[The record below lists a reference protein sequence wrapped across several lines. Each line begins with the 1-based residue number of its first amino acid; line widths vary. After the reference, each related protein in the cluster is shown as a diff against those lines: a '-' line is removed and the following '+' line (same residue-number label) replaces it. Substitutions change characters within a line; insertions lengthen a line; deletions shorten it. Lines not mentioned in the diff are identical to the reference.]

1 MKYCLRY
8 ARHNKYLKEVDEV
21 IVPFQIEDIHFV
33 ETLTGKNE
41 LQNACIIVDV
51 LNTTDF
57 INDNSIA
64 IFLDMQKS
72 YPDMKFKLRFAHYN
86 ASHDELFIQLKEANI
101 PFFFTT
107 HVNTLDYFQGLMDL
121 GVSDIYI
128 VEDLGFELKK
138 LGPVAHAKDISIRA
152 FANVCQTS
160 WPHKSNLKSFF
171 IRPEDVPVYEE
182 YVDVL
187 EFYGD
192 YNMEKIMYR
201 VYSKDKKWF
210 GNLQEIII
218 GLSDELDS
226 RYLLP
231 QFARVRVGCGKRC
244 IKGTACNIC
253 EKIVVVSQTLEEK
266 GYMVKLQN

>member
-8 ARHNKYLKEVDEV
+8 ARNHKYLKEVDEV
-21 IVPFQIEDIHFV
+21 IVPFQIEDINFV

-51 LNTTDF
+51 LDIESF
-57 INDNSIA
+57 VKENSIT
-64 IFLDMQKS
+64 IFIDMQKS
-72 YPDMKFKLRFAHYN
+72 YLNMKFKLRFAHYN
-86 ASHDELFIQLKEANI
+86 VNYNELFTQLKEANI

-107 HVNTLDYFQGLMDL
+107 HVNTLDYFQGLIDL
-121 GVSDIYI
+121 GVSDISI

-138 LGPVAHAKDISIRA
+138 LGPVAHAKGISIRA
-152 FANVCQTS
+152 FANVCQAS
-160 WPHKSNLKSFF
+160 WPHVSNLKSFF
-171 IRPEDVPVYEE
+171 IRPEDVPVYEDCI
-182 YVDVL
+182 DVL

-192 YNMEKIMYR
+192 YNIEKIMYR

-244 IKGTACNIC
+244 IKGTSCNIC
-253 EKIVVVSQTLEEK
+253 EKIVVVSKNLEEK
-266 GYMVKLQN
+266 GYMVKLKN